1 MPLFQL
7 SSASIILGAALLA
20 QSAAQPTDSQ
30 PVALPALALDSLPVA
45 IRRQLQTAYDEAQAR
60 PRDATAVGRLA
71 MALHAQEQ
79 LQSASAAYR
88 RARHLDPASF
98 DWTYLGAVVQAKLG
112 DFAGAAGS
120 LRHALTLDPAY
131 LPARVGLADALVQA
145 GQLSAARAEYVALLR
160 DHPELAIA
168 HYGCGRVAA
177 LLGEAADALER
188 YRKSVELAP
197 QFGAAHYALAL
208 AYRDAGRGDR
218 VAAHLEAY
226 RRLGARRPVPPDPL
240 MERVN
245 TFRSTARHLIVE
257 GARLDDSGRID
268 ESIGRHLKALEADP
282 ATAQA
287 HVNLISLYG
296 RKDQLDAAQRHY
308 HAALKLQGDHAGAH
322 YNWGVLLAGAG
333 RFDEAADAFRRAL
346 EINPFHPQ
354 AHNNLAALLARQGTL
369 GEAATHYQH
378 AISNDPDHRVARF
391 NLGRVLV
398 ALGRPREAAEHFG
411 RLLEPEDE
419 DTPRFT
425 YALATA
431 WLAAGESAKARTYG
445 EQALE
450 IARRLG
456 QTGLAAK
463 IEQDLKRMK
472 QP

>member
-1 MPLFQL
+1 
-7 SSASIILGAALLA
+7 
-20 QSAAQPTDSQ
+20 
-30 PVALPALALDSLPVA
+30 VAL
-45 IRRQLQTAYDEAQAR
+45 
-60 PRDATAVGRLA
+60 
-71 MALHAQEQ
+71 
-79 LQSASAAYR
+79 
-88 RARHLDPASF
+88 
-98 DWTYLGAVVQAKLG
+98 
-112 DFAGAAGS
+112 
-120 LRHALTLDPAY
+120 
-131 LPARVGLADALVQA
+131 ADTLVQA

-160 DHPELAIA
+160 DYPELAIA

-177 LLGEAADALER
+177 LLGEAEDALEG

-208 AYRDAGRGDR
+208 AYRDAGLGDR
-218 VAAHLEAY
+218 VVAHLEAY
-226 RRLGARRPVPPDPL
+226 RRLGASRPVPPDPL

-257 GARLDDSGRID
+257 GARLDESGRID

-282 ATAQA
+282 AAAQA

-296 RKDQLDAAQRHY
+296 RNDQLDSAQRHY

-322 YNWGVLLAGAG
+322 YNWGVLLADAG
-333 RFDEAADAFRRAL
+333 RFDEAAYAFRRAL

-354 AHNNLAALLARQGTL
+354 AHNNLATLLARQGKL
-369 GEAATHYQH
+369 DEAATHYQH

-431 WLAAGESAKARTYG
+431 WLAAGESDKARTSG